1 MAPHQDGSSDDAR
14 RAARA
19 AWLNADDADP
29 GVLEA
34 VQDGLLAVPVAGP
47 SGAWAG
53 LPHQRGSRE
62 RTSTL
67 HRRR

>member
-1 MAPHQDGSSDDAR
+1 MAQHQDGSSDDAR
-14 RAARA
+14 RAAHA
-19 AWLNADDADP
+19 AWLSVDDADP

-47 SGAWAG
+47 TGTWAG
-53 LPHQRGSRE
+53 LPHQRTSRE
-62 RTSTL
+62 RTTSL